1 MGDIKGG
8 TVKPCVWLSPSLKGE
23 ARRLVLPELRRIAGK
38 ASEEYIGPMILQEDD
53 SRLQEIIALM
63 NVHGVPLLPNDTQS
77 RDIERS
83 PIGYYQS
90 QRIRGFD
97 DSDFKSAEYLWLQEL
112 DGSGSDVDA
121 DGDRHADGLLP
132 IMMNTVPRRG
142 RLMSCG
148 TDVFLVSDVFRSE
161 LEAERFAGMG
171 FVPTRALKER
181 KSGGTYVYEPFEC
194 PPERRVWELR
204 PSVELP
210 RMHREVLRVLK
221 GRVLGPDETC
231 AASFKN
237 EGFDDVQ
244 LAYGRSSL
252 ASVGAFDLSRTA
264 ECRHGRDPQARSI
277 IASQRFYQFCK
288 AKKLPCRFV
297 PLKIVEGE

>member
-1 MGDIKGG
+1 
-8 TVKPCVWLSPSLKGE
+8 
-23 ARRLVLPELRRIAGK
+23 
-38 ASEEYIGPMILQEDD
+38 MILQEDD

-161 LEAERFAGMG
+161 LEAERFAGG
-171 FVPTRALKER
+171 LARLT
-181 KSGGTYVYEPFEC
+181 GTI
-194 PPERRVWELR
+194 
-204 PSVELP
+204 
-210 RMHREVLRVLK
+210 
-221 GRVLGPDETC
+221 
-231 AASFKN
+231 A
-237 EGFDDVQ
+237 
-244 LAYGRSSL
+244 
-252 ASVGAFDLSRTA
+252 
-264 ECRHGRDPQARSI
+264 ARSHCR
-277 IASQRFYQFCK
+277 IATPDSLSWRH
-288 AKKLPCRFV
+288 PH
-297 PLKIVEGE
+297 PSPG